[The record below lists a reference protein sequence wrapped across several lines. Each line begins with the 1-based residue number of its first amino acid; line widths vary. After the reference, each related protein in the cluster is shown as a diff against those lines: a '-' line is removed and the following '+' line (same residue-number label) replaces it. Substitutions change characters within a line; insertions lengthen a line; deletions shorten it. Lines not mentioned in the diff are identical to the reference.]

1 MIILKILFVL
11 LICEVLTYLNI
22 LFMIKWNSDLFY
34 DLYVDHLYKYKYFKK
49 MKK

>member
-1 MIILKILFVL
+1 MIFLEILFVIFIL
-11 LICEVLTYLNI
+11 EGLTYLNI

>member
-34 DLYVDHLYKYKYFKK
+34 DLYVDHIYKYKCFKK